1 MGLCRL
7 LSNCE
12 KNMIFIK
19 KKLEVSS
26 NLENE
31 SIEFGEVEHKTILKE
46 NVFKEKRRRLKIFQ
60 HNIVAAAI

>member
-46 NVFKEKRRRLKIFQ
+46 KCF
-60 HNIVAAAI
+60 

>member
-1 MGLCRL
+1 
-7 LSNCE
+7 
-12 KNMIFIK
+12 MIFIK

-60 HNIVAAAI
+60 YNIVAAAI